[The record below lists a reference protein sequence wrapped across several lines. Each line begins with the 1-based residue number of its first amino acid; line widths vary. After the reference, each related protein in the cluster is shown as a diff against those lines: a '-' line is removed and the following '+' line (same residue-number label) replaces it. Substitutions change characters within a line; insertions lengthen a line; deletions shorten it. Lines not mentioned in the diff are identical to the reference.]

1 MHRRAIVIVIAGRR
15 IITER
20 ERHLR
25 SKTASLRRVSLDL
38 ERKYSRS
45 HCAKNAMRQADIL
58 VVVVVVVVVGGER
71 VKVARNVPLFLSPYF
86 PLLPPPSRLTRSFP
100 GRLVIETYLERPR
113 KPVSVTVVPLR
124 RAPGSS
130 RLHSTWRRTRVNN
143 VYIKRD

>member
-1 MHRRAIVIVIAGRR
+1 MHRRTIVIVIAGRR

-25 SKTASLRRVSLDL
+25 SKTASLRRVSLDR

-58 VVVVVVVVVGGER
+58 VVVVVVVGSER
-71 VKVARNVPLFLSPYF
+71 VKVARNVPLFFSPYF
-86 PLLPPPSRLTRSFP
+86 PLLPPFSPLTRSFP

-124 RAPGSS
+124 RAFAD
-130 RLHSTWRRTRVNN
+130 RRGCIPLGEDECVS
-143 VYIKRD
+143 IMCI

>member
-1 MHRRAIVIVIAGRR
+1 MHRRTIVIVIARRR
-15 IITER
+15 IIVSER

-25 SKTASLRRVSLDL
+25 SKTASLRRVSLDR

-58 VVVVVVVVVGGER
+58 VVVVVVGGER
-71 VKVARNVPLFLSPYF
+71 VKVARNVPLFFSPYF
-86 PLLPPPSRLTRSFP
+86 PLLPPPSPLTRSFP

-130 RLHSTWRRTRVNN
+130 RLHSTRRRTRVNN